1 VRAEQAAATVDPAAF
16 ASYVSNGTWQPAP
29 HLEYIIERLRA
40 VAVGESSRLLVFA
53 PPRHG
58 KSELLKHYAAWFL
71 GRFPDRS
78 VIVAS
83 YNDDLAADFGRAV
96 RAILNAYGKELFG
109 IEIAQDSSAA
119 NRFQI
124 ANHDGGLY
132 AVGVG
137 GSMTGRG
144 ADLLIVDDV
153 VKSDVEAL
161 SETTQ
166 RRHWN
171 WWRSTAMTRLEPG
184 ASIVGIGTRWSVDDL
199 LGRLAD
205 SGSFDVVRLPAL
217 AEDDDPLG
225 REPGEALWPDRY
237 PVETLARIRAEQGG
251 FWWAAMYQGTPEPM
265 TGNMFPRDSF
275 REFTTTGDSYDLD
288 GKIIPVEDCDRF
300 AIADTALSD
309 KRTADYT
316 VIGVFA
322 LTPDKDLLW
331 LERWRGR
338 YSGPDQVKLMRRVFD
353 EHSPAWIGVEHA
365 TAGLHVVQQLET
377 SLPIRHL
384 KPTGSKT
391 ARATTAATLMEQ
403 GKVWFPKGKPWLDE
417 LYAELVTFPHSKHD
431 DQVDVLSYAARQIAK
446 RQRPNMAGWRNDPDL
461 RQPRSL

>member
-78 VIVAS
+78 VIIAS

-96 RAILNAYGKELFG
+96 RAILNAHGKELFG